1 MPALDFLDECPA
13 NIDAVFAAVL
23 DAVAAAPPPSF
34 SGGGKWEA
42 MRRPM
47 SGWYEIRVTGPGR
60 EQFRLFCL
68 LENGTDAELSARGLK
83 KPAIA
88 VITGMRKKHRTV
100 FSEGDY
106 EKVRALG
113 DDHRDQV
120 PRRIAK

>member
-1 MPALDFLDECPA
+1 
-13 NIDAVFAAVL
+13 
-23 DAVAAAPPPSF
+23 
-34 SGGGKWEA
+34 
-42 MRRPM
+42 M

-60 EQFRLFCL
+60 EQFRY
-68 LENGTDAELSARGLK
+68 AELSARGLK